1 MFKFLLILLA
11 LFINLFGSVK
21 DIENKIDKNKKKY
34 DKEIKNKKDLNNQIN
49 YLAKL
54 INKEEENY
62 KKIVEVLEA
71 TSTELLLNRLK
82 LNSAK
87 NSLVKLKA
95 SAQDLESLKNKIE
108 QDVINFVIEK
118 YSMSIGIKQANKESL
133 KEIIDKEV
141 YSLVLDNAKQEVLD
155 LNIDY
160 LKVNRATRKNIDKTA
175 QLASFINEQEEKHKE
190 YLKMR
195 EDQEKVILSLEKKHK
210 EYQSHL
216 QKIIEKQNK
225 ITDLL
230 GNLNILKKKEIDKQ
244 REKERI
250 AKEEA
255 RKAKEKARKAK
266 EKANRIAEEKKKKKE
281 QEKELATK
289 KLKIS
294 NKQKDMKAI
303 SRKEL
308 DEDIDIEVRKIGS
321 STKGIK
327 ISKYNGSKTIA
338 PLKSYTITK
347 KFGKYYDEVYKMK
360 LFNESVSL
368 KTKQP
373 NAKVLSVFKGQIV
386 YAKQNSGLLE
396 NVVIVKHRGN
406 LHKIY
411 SHLDQISPTLK
422 VGKWIPK
429 GYVVGRVND
438 TLLFQ
443 ATKDSKYID
452 PEKLFK

>member
-1 MFKFLLILLA
+1 MFKYLFFSIILI
-11 LFINLFGSVK
+11 INLFGSVK
-21 DIENKIDKNKKKY
+21 DIDNKIDKNQKKY
-34 DKEIKNKKDLNNQIN
+34 DKEIKNKKDLNNQIK

-54 INKEEENY
+54 INKEEKSYEE
-62 KKIVEVLEA
+62 IVTILES
-71 TSTELLLNRLK
+71 TSTTLLLNRLK
-82 LNSAK
+82 LNNAK
-87 NSLVKLKA
+87 DLLVKLKV
-95 SAQDLESLKNKIE
+95 SANDLESLKNKIE
-108 QDVINFVIEK
+108 KDVISFVIEK
-118 YSMSIGIKQANKESL
+118 YAMSIGIKQANKESL
-133 KEIIDKEV
+133 QEIIDKEV

-160 LKVNRATRKNIDKTA
+160 LKVNRAKRKNVDKTA
-175 QLASFINEQEEKHKE
+175 KLSGFITEQEEKHKE

-195 EDQEKVILSLEKKHK
+195 EDQEKVIASLEKKHK
-210 EYQSHL
+210 QYQSHL
-216 QKIIEKQNK
+216 QKIIEKQNQ

-230 GNLNILKKKEIDKQ
+230 GNLNILKKKEITKQ
-244 REKERI
+244 RKKERL
-250 AKEEA
+250 
-255 RKAKEKARKAK
+255 AKEKARREKAK
-266 EKANRIAEEKKKKKE
+266 AKKLAAAKKKKE
-281 QEKELATK
+281 EAAKKAKTK
-289 KLKIS
+289 KLNIS
-294 NKQKDMKAI
+294 NKKKDMKVI

-327 ISKYNGSKTIA
+327 ISKYRGSKTIA

-368 KTKQP
+368 KTKKP

-396 NVVIVKHRGN
+396 NVVIVKHKGN
-406 LHKIY
+406 LHTIY
-411 SHLDQISPTLK
+411 SHLDKISPTLK

-452 PEKLFK
+452 PVKLFK

>member
-1 MFKFLLILLA
+1 MIR
-11 LFINLFGSVK
+11 LFFIFSFISISLFSSIK
-21 DIENKIDKNKKKY
+21 DIEKKIDTNQKKY
-34 DKEIKNKKDLNNQIN
+34 DEELKNKKDLNNQIE
-49 YLAKL
+49 YLAKF
-54 INKEEENY
+54 INKEEESY
-62 KKIVEVLEA
+62 KDIVKVLDNISN
-71 TSTELLLNRLK
+71 TLFLNRLK
-82 LNSAK
+82 LNNAK
-87 NSLVKLKA
+87 ELLVDLKQ
-95 SAQDLESLKNKIE
+95 SSQNLQEQKDKIE

-118 YSMSIGIKQANKESL
+118 YAMSLGIKQAKKESL
-133 KEIIDKEV
+133 KEIIDNEV

-160 LKVNRATRKNIDKTA
+160 LKVNRAKRQNEDKTKE
-175 QLASFINEQEEKHKE
+175 LTVFIEEQEQKHKE
-190 YLKMR
+190 YLKLR
-195 EDQEKVILSLEKKHK
+195 ENQKKVIDSLEEKHK
-210 EYQSHL
+210 QYQSHL
-216 QKIIEKQNK
+216 QEIIEKQNQ

-230 GNLNILKKKEIDKQ
+230 GNLNILKKQEIDKQ
-244 REKERI
+244 REIERK

-255 RKAKEKARKAK
+255 RIAKEKAQKELELKRKK
-266 EKANRIAEEKKKKKE
+266 EEEQKALDEKKLMLSKKTGEKLESKE
-281 QEKELATK
+281 
-289 KLKIS
+289 
-294 NKQKDMKAI
+294 MKVI
-303 SRKEL
+303 SRKKL
-308 DEDIDIEVRKIGS
+308 DDEIDIEVRKIGS

-347 KFGKYYDEVYKMK
+347 EFGKYYDEVYKME

-368 KTKQP
+368 KTKQT
-373 NAKVLSVFKGQIV
+373 NAKVFSVFKGQIV

-396 NVVIVKHRGN
+396 NVVIVKHKDN
-406 LHKIY
+406 LHTIY

-452 PEKLFK
+452 PTKLFK